1 MEYCRLGSSGL
12 KVSRIGLG
20 AGNIGLRL
28 DEQTS
33 ISIVH
38 HALELGIN
46 FIDTADWYGKGKSE
60 EFVGKAVKHK
70 RAHVIIATKFGST
83 MGDDPNERGGSR
95 HYIIKAVEASLRR
108 LGTDYIDLYQM
119 HVVDPSTPIEETLRA
134 LDDLVRAGKVRYIGC
149 SNYAAWQLGE
159 ALWTSRVVR
168 LEAFVTIQARYN
180 LLDRRIEPELV
191 PLCQKYGVGILPWGP
206 LAGGFL
212 TGKYRRGEPPP
223 ASTRLANPPLI
234 YRRIL
239 HEANFDVLDR
249 LEAFAAER
257 GHRVGELAIA
267 WLLARPWV
275 NMFLC
280 GPMSMEQFVENMADA
295 QWRLTEEDI
304 ALVDEITAIKEDRY
318 EVSDMSF
325 LLK

>member
-20 AGNIGLRL
+20 AGNIGIRL

-38 HALELGIN
+38 RALELGIN
-46 FIDTADWYGKGKSE
+46 YIDTADWYGGGKSE

-70 RAHVIIATKFGST
+70 RSDVIIATKFGST
-83 MGDDPNERGGSR
+83 MGDGPNERGGSR
-95 HYIIKAVEASLRR
+95 YYIMKAVEASLRR

-119 HVVDPSTPIEETLRA
+119 HVADPSTPIEETLRA
-134 LDDLVRAGKVRYIGC
+134 LDDLVRSGKVRYIGC
-149 SNYAAWQLGE
+149 SNYAAWQLCE

-168 LEAFVTIQARYN
+168 LESFVTVQARYN

-191 PLCQKYGVGILPWGP
+191 PICQKYGVGIIPWGP

-212 TGKYRRGEPPP
+212 TGKYRRGEPLP
-223 ASTRLANPPLI
+223 AGTRLANPPLI
-234 YRRIL
+234 YGRVL
-239 HEANFDVLDR
+239 HDANFDILTK

-257 GHRVGELAIA
+257 GHRVGELAGT

-275 NMFLC
+275 NMYLC
-280 GPMSMEQFVENMADA
+280 GPMSIEQLLENVAAA
-295 QWRLTEEDI
+295 QWKLTEEDI
-304 ALVDEITAIKEDRY
+304 NLLDEITSIDEGRY

>member
-12 KVSRIGLG
+12 KISRIGLG
-20 AGNIGLRL
+20 AGNFGLRL

-33 ISIVH
+33 IPIVH

-46 FIDTADWYGKGKSE
+46 FIDTADWYGGGKSE

-70 RAHVIIATKFGST
+70 RWDVIIATKFGTT

-95 HYIIKAVEASLRR
+95 YYIMKAVEASLRR

-119 HVVDPSTPIEETLRA
+119 HVADPGTPIEETLRA
-134 LDDLVRAGKVRYIGC
+134 LDDLVRSGKVRYIGC
-149 SNYAAWQLGE
+149 SNYAAWQLCE

-168 LEAFVTIQARYN
+168 LESFVTVQVRYN

-191 PLCQKYGVGILPWGP
+191 PLCQKYGVGIIPWGP

-223 ASTRLANPPLI
+223 AGTRLANPPI
-234 YRRIL
+234 MNRRVL
-239 HEANFDVLDR
+239 NDANFDTLAK

-257 GHRVGELAIA
+257 GHHVGELAGT

-275 NMFLC
+275 NMYLC
-280 GPMSMEQFVENMADA
+280 GPMSVEQLSENVAAA
-295 QWRLTEEDI
+295 QWKLTEEDI
-304 ALVDEITAIKEDRY
+304 NLLEKITSIDEGRY

>member
-1 MEYCRLGSSGL
+1 MEYCKLGSSGL

-20 AGNIGLRL
+20 AGNIGIRL

-46 FIDTADWYGKGKSE
+46 YIDTADWYGKGKSE

-70 RAHVIIATKFGST
+70 RSDVIIATKFGST
-83 MGDDPNERGGSR
+83 MGGDPNERGGSR
-95 HYIIKAVEASLRR
+95 YYITKAVEASLRR
-108 LGTDYIDLYQM
+108 LSTDYIDLYQM
-119 HVVDPSTPIEETLRA
+119 HVADLSTPIEETLRA
-134 LDDLVRAGKVRYIGC
+134 LDDLVRSGKVRYIGC

-168 LEAFVTIQARYN
+168 LESFVTVQVRYN

-191 PLCQKYGVGILPWGP
+191 PLCQKYGVGIIPWGP

-212 TGKYRRGEPPP
+212 TGKYKRGEPPS
-223 ASTRLANPPLI
+223 AGTRLADPPLI
-234 YRRIL
+234 YCRVL
-239 HEANFDVLDR
+239 QEANFDILDR

-267 WLLARPWV
+267 WLLARLWV
-275 NMFLC
+275 NMYLC
-280 GPMSMEQFVENMADA
+280 GPMNVEQLAEDVAAA
-295 QWRLTEEDI
+295 QWKLTEEDI
-304 ALVDEITAIKEDRY
+304 NLVDEITSVDEGRY